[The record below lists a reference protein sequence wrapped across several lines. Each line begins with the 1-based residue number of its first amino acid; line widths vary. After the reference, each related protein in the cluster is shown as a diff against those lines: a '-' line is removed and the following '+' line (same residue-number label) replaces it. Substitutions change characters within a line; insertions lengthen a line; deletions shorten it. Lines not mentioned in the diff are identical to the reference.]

1 LIAPRTRK
9 PIATAMAMRPF
20 GGPMTPRRPNL
31 VNKPAA
37 QLMTTRKHTRQN
49 SFSTGQGKNRP
60 AVAQS
65 AMTTIH
71 SIQTI
76 AERIIGPYKKLGHVN

>member
-1 LIAPRTRK
+1 
-9 PIATAMAMRPF
+9 
-20 GGPMTPRRPNL
+20 MTPRRPNL
-31 VNKPAA
+31 VNKPTA
-37 QLMTTRKHTRQN
+37 QLTTTRKHTRQN

-65 AMTTIH
+65 AVTTMH

-76 AERIIGPYKKLGHVN
+76 AERIIEPDKKLGHVN